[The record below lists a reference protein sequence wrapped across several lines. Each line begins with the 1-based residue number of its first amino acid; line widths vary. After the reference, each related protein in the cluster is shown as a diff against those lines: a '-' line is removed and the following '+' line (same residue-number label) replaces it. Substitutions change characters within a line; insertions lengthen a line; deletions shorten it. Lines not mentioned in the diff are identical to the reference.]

1 MMKVKHW
8 VDAHLAEC
16 YLFFMLALFPLIIH
30 DFYFDITYTKYNFL
44 IKVTI
49 VFAIVTVVVREIE
62 IGVYKSF
69 FCAPPFLFYWLFLIS
84 GVITTLL
91 STYRSDSFWGKAGRY
106 NGWFTYLIY
115 GIAFFI
121 VFSQKKISYRTILYY
136 EIASVIVALLGILN
150 YFSIDLFGFFTN
162 LSGEAINSFTSTMGN
177 IDVFGEYISIFV
189 VFTGVL
195 SVMEKESKYMRI
207 FHEVAYMFGIVA
219 LVTNRTDSAYI
230 GLAILLL
237 AMPFFMSN
245 YREVRRWMRLCIYF
259 FVTCIGLGY
268 TYGQIPIAKQLDGLS
283 LLLSKKYNLLCVL
296 LIGVLL
302 CYIALSII
310 EKKRREECNINSLV
324 KKVYVVICSGTII
337 LFILCIL
344 VVNLFGNMQY
354 ENGIFKKMVFT
365 DMSGSGR
372 GLLWRIALE
381 HYAELPFLQKIF
393 GIGADTLRYI
403 YEQESVQM
411 SVLEKEYDNVHNF
424 YLQLLVGQGIAGVTL
439 FVVWL
444 VSIWQKML
452 TQVKENPIFLAT
464 FLGTLAYFAEA
475 AVGIHLINSSAIAML
490 MMSLIGVE
498 IVRKRG

>member
-1 MMKVKHW
+1 M
-8 VDAHLAEC
+8 
-16 YLFFMLALFPLIIH
+16 
-30 DFYFDITYTKYNFL
+30 
-44 IKVTI
+44 
-49 VFAIVTVVVREIE
+49 
-62 IGVYKSF
+62 
-69 FCAPPFLFYWLFLIS
+69 
-84 GVITTLL
+84 
-91 STYRSDSFWGKAGRY
+91 
-106 NGWFTYLIY
+106 
-115 GIAFFI
+115 
-121 VFSQKKISYRTILYY
+121 
-136 EIASVIVALLGILN
+136 
-150 YFSIDLFGFFTN
+150 
-162 LSGEAINSFTSTMGN
+162 
-177 IDVFGEYISIFV
+177 
-189 VFTGVL
+189 
-195 SVMEKESKYMRI
+195 
-207 FHEVAYMFGIVA
+207 
-219 LVTNRTDSAYI
+219 
-230 GLAILLL
+230 
-237 AMPFFMSN
+237 
-245 YREVRRWMRLCIYF
+245 
-259 FVTCIGLGY
+259 
-268 TYGQIPIAKQLDGLS
+268 
-283 LLLSKKYNLLCVL
+283 
-296 LIGVLL
+296 IGVLL

-344 VVNLFGNMQY
+344 VVNLFGNAQY

-444 VSIWQKML
+444 VSIWKKML
-452 TQVKENPIFLAT
+452 TQVKEKPIFLAT